1 MKKLWSSNQSF
12 NQTKYKCTFL
22 YEQDKYKQIFIMSKT
37 KINIFYIFF
46 QFFQLINDH
55 LTLKR

>member
-22 YEQDKYKQIFIMSKT
+22 YEHHKY
-37 KINIFYIFF
+37 KINIV
-46 QFFQLINDH
+46 
-55 LTLKR
+55 KKS